1 MILEALRNAGLKT
14 SDVDWLLL
22 HQANIRIMEH
32 AADVR
37 CFVMLIPISRSFFR
51 LSPKLHIYFLIVSY
65 HLLLVQPHHTLLL
78 NEVTSP
84 P

>member
-37 CFVMLIPISRSFFR
+37 QPFLVIPSN
-51 LSPKLHIYFLIVSY
+51 SY
-65 HLLLVQPHHTLLL
+65 PLVD
-78 NEVTSP
+78 
-84 P
+84 